1 MESRNEKIHD
11 FLINKSKKFP
21 FIKNE
26 IRNNG
31 VLKITKQSIDLF
43 SFMVKT
49 IIAQQISNEV
59 AEILWKRLCS
69 QLEKKSISI
78 KSFKN
83 IKYLQKIL
91 IKTKISKSKIIY
103 ISELYT
109 AILKKE
115 IDDYTLLKKT
125 EDEINSLLMGY
136 KGVGQWTCNMILIF
150 FYKKLNIFPEN
161 DLVIKKTLRKLNLL
175 EKKKLIFKKIMLLIF
190 QFSLFICG
198 RCLRGFCKNSLKKST
213 SLCFSNLLFDQI
225 ICPNALQ
232 F

>member
-11 FLINKSKKFP
+11 FLIEKSKKFP

-31 VLKITKQSIDLF
+31 VLKITKQNIDLF

-69 QLEKKSISI
+69 QLEKNSISI

-83 IKYLQKIL
+83 INYLKKIL
-91 IKTKISKSKIIY
+91 IKTKISKSKINY

-109 AILKKE
+109 AMLKKE
-115 IDDYTLLKKT
+115 IDDHMLLEKT
-125 EDEINSLLMGY
+125 EDEINSLLIGY

-150 FYKKLNIFPEN
+150 FYKKLNIFPDN
-161 DLVIKKTLRKLNLL
+161 DLVIKKTLKKLNLL
-175 EKKKLIFKKIMLLIF
+175 EKKKINF
-190 QFSLFICG
+190 QENYSPYLSIFSLHLWKMSKRI
-198 RCLRGFCKNSLKKST
+198 L
-213 SLCFSNLLFDQI
+213 
-225 ICPNALQ
+225 
-232 F
+232 

>member
-11 FLINKSKKFP
+11 FLIEKSKKFP

-69 QLEKKSISI
+69 HLEKNPISI
-78 KSFKN
+78 KSFRN
-83 IKYLQKIL
+83 INYLKKIL
-91 IKTKISKSKIIY
+91 IKTKISKSKINY
-103 ISELYT
+103 ISQLYT
-109 AILKKE
+109 AMLKKE
-115 IDDYTLLKKT
+115 IDDHMLLKKT
-125 EDEINSLLMGY
+125 EDEINSLLMRY
-136 KGVGQWTCNMILIF
+136 KGIGQWTCNMILIF
-150 FYKKLNIFPEN
+150 FYKNLNIFPEN

-175 EKKKLIFKKIMLLIF
+175 EKKKINF
-190 QFSLFICG
+190 QENYSPYLSIFSLHLWKMSKRI
-198 RCLRGFCKNSLKKST
+198 L
-213 SLCFSNLLFDQI
+213 
-225 ICPNALQ
+225 
-232 F
+232 

>member
-11 FLINKSKKFP
+11 FLIEKSKKFP

-31 VLKITKQSIDLF
+31 VLKITKQNIDLF

-69 QLEKKSISI
+69 QLEKNSISI

-83 IKYLQKIL
+83 INYLKKIL
-91 IKTKISKSKIIY
+91 IKTKISKSKINY

-109 AILKKE
+109 AMLKKE
-115 IDDYTLLKKT
+115 IDDHMLLEKT
-125 EDEINSLLMGY
+125 EDEINSLLIGY

-150 FYKKLNIFPEN
+150 FYKKLNIFPDN
-161 DLVIKKTLRKLNLL
+161 DLVIKKTLKKLNLL
-175 EKKKLIFKKIMLLIF
+175 EKKKINF
-190 QFSLFICG
+190 Q
-198 RCLRGFCKNSLKKST
+198 
-213 SLCFSNLLFDQI
+213 
-225 ICPNALQ
+225 
-232 F
+232 

>member
-1 MESRNEKIHD
+1 MGSKNEKIHD
-11 FLINKSKKFP
+11 FLIEKSRKFP
-21 FIKNE
+21 FIENE

-31 VLKITKQSIDLF
+31 VLKITKQNIDLF

-109 AILKKE
+109 ATLKKE
-115 IDDYTLLKKT
+115 IDDHTLLKKT

-150 FYKKLNIFPEN
+150 FYKKLNIFPDN
-161 DLVIKKTLRKLNLL
+161 DLVIKKTLKKLNLL
-175 EKKKLIFKKIMLLIF
+175 EKKKINF
-190 QFSLFICG
+190 QENYSPYLSIFSLHLWKMSKRI
-198 RCLRGFCKNSLKKST
+198 L
-213 SLCFSNLLFDQI
+213 
-225 ICPNALQ
+225 
-232 F
+232 